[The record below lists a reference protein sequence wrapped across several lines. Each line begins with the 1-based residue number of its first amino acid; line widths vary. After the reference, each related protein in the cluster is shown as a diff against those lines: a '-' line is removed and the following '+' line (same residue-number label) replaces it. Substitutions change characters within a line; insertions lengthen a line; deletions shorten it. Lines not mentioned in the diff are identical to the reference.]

1 MKTENG
7 SMQVTVRLQPT
18 VRQIQRNPGKLAA
31 VVEPTVR
38 QGAIP
43 RIARAVALAIQFQQ
57 MIERGEVRTYAD
69 LARLAAVSKE
79 RISQLMMLN
88 WLAPDL
94 QDAILRLPPTIG
106 GRFAISETTLR
117 RVAKRPSWEEQRTR
131 WDELIARK
139 PKSTQNAETT

>member
-7 SMQVTVRLQPT
+7 RMQVTVRLQPT

-31 VVEPTVR
+31 VIEPTVR

-43 RIARAVALAIQFQQ
+43 RIARAVALAIHFQQ
-57 MIERGEVRTYAD
+57 MIERGEVRTYTD

-79 RISQLMMLN
+79 KISQLMMLN

-94 QDAILRLPPTIG
+94 QDAILRLPPTFG

>member
-31 VVEPTVR
+31 VIEPTVR

-43 RIARAVALAIQFQQ
+43 RIVRALALAIHFQQ
-57 MIERGEVRTYAD
+57 MIERGEVRTYTG

-94 QDAILRLPPTIG
+94 QDAVLRLPPTFG
-106 GRFAISETTLR
+106 GRFAISEATLR
-117 RVAKRPSWEEQRTR
+117 GVAKQPEWREQRARWEE
-131 WDELIARK
+131 LVSRK
-139 PKSTQNAETT
+139 PESAQA